1 MSEFKLAEATAV
13 LSRTPSV
20 CAALLDGLPDTWSEA
35 RERPDAWSCREI
47 VAHLI
52 EGERSDWI
60 PRARTIIAHGE
71 AVPFTPFDRST
82 HLEEAAR
89 EPLSNLLGL
98 FDDLRIDNLQTLHA
112 MKITPELL
120 QRTGMH
126 PDLGSVTLENLL
138 ATWVVHDMAHI
149 KQMTRALATRYR
161 EAVGPWNHAN
171 YLRILQ
177 DT

>member
-1 MSEFKLAEATAV
+1 MSGFELAEAIAV
-13 LSRTPSV
+13 LSHTPSV
-20 CAALLDGLPDTWSEA
+20 YATLLEGLPETWSGA
-35 RERPDAWSCREI
+35 RERPDAWSCKEI

-60 PRARTIIAHGE
+60 PRARTIVAHGE
-71 AVPFTPFDRST
+71 AVPFTPFDRSA

-89 EPLSNLLGL
+89 QPLSNLLGL
-98 FDDLRIDNLQTLHA
+98 FDDLRTDNLQTLHA

-126 PDLGSVTLENLL
+126 PDLGRVTLENLL
-138 ATWVVHDMAHI
+138 ATWVVHDLAHI
-149 KQMTRALATRYR
+149 KQMTRTLATRYR

-177 DT
+177 ES